1 MYRHSNSGS
10 PPCPFEPPPTAR
22 AVPAPW
28 RPRNES
34 PSCGHLLGL
43 PGIGLLTAAARLRKD
58 SACRRV
64 TDTLNPGLFRVAY
77 VRLSTG
83 TVIDI
88 YQAIGWALGLDTP
101 RYRAPACQAI
111 RTEIRR
117 LGEAGQLPLLILDE
131 AQHLRHDVLDELR
144 LLTNFGLDSE
154 RRLCLLLVGQSE
166 LRRRMAMAHH
176 EAFAQRVVVRYHLAG
191 LQREEL
197 EPYLAHALQRAGCEL
212 PLFEPPACQALFQAS
227 HGLPRMVS
235 SLAHYSLAAAALDKA
250 RTVTA
255 EHVQGAC
262 EELRP

>member
-1 MYRHSNSGS
+1 MYRQHFGLTAL
-10 PPCPFEPPPTAR
+10 PFEPPADSRALFLSVGAR
-22 AVPAPW
+22 ET
-28 RPRNES
+28 ES
-34 PSCGHLLGL
+34 RLRHLLEL
-43 PGIGLLTAAARLRKD
+43 RGIGLLTGEPGCGKT

-235 SLAHYSLAAAALDKA
+235 SLAHYALAAAALDKA